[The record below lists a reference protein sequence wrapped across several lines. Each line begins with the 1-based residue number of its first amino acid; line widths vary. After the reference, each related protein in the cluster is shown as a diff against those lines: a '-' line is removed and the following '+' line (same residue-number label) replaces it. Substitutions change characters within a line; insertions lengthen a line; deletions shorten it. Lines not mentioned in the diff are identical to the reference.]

1 MKLSGEIALA
11 SGFIFD
17 YSNMINT
24 DTITPAVIETLE
36 SKAKDAADA
45 LLLIRE
51 QGMAKAHLSKDGTP
65 EHVLFTKLPFVKN
78 GNPNTPESIAKLK
91 QFGSYL
97 QQEID
102 AVVFLGVGGSYLG
115 NKVLFDIFAG
125 SGWNVGCEKS
135 RHGYPR
141 VYFSGNNLDV
151 DQYSEVVDEVEYL
164 ATHRLGKNEQFRV
177 LLVPISKSGTT
188 LETLAAFSYFY
199 EQCQKSSLLQ
209 MEVAVV
215 TDLDED
221 ISPLYNLAKE
231 NVW

>member
-1 MKLSGEIALA
+1 ML
-11 SGFIFD
+11 
-17 YSNMINT
+17 MI
-24 DTITPAVIETLE
+24 D
-36 SKAKDAADA
+36 
-45 LLLIRE
+45 
-51 QGMAKAHLSKDGTP
+51 
-65 EHVLFTKLPFVKN
+65 
-78 GNPNTPESIAKLK
+78 
-91 QFGSYL
+91 
-97 QQEID
+97 
-102 AVVFLGVGGSYLG
+102 
-115 NKVLFDIFAG
+115 KV
-125 SGWNVGCEKS
+125 
-135 RHGYPR
+135 R

-231 NVW
+231 NVWQCFDIKEGIGGRFCIFSDPGLITAAAIGMDIDAFFMWSKGYGKCMSVSFAWRKPGALERSLEVCSSRKRALILKFLCHMRRK

>member
-1 MKLSGEIALA
+1 M
-11 SGFIFD
+11 
-17 YSNMINT
+17 
-24 DTITPAVIETLE
+24 
-36 SKAKDAADA
+36 
-45 LLLIRE
+45 
-51 QGMAKAHLSKDGTP
+51 
-65 EHVLFTKLPFVKN
+65 LFTKLPFVKN

-151 DQYSEVVDEVEYL
+151 DQYSEVVEKWSILPRTGWGKMSNSEYCL
-164 ATHRLGKNEQFRV
+164 FLFPNLVRL
-177 LLVPISKSGTT
+177 
-188 LETLAAFSYFY
+188 
-199 EQCQKSSLLQ
+199 
-209 MEVAVV
+209 
-215 TDLDED
+215 
-221 ISPLYNLAKE
+221 
-231 NVW
+231 